1 MWIAPQSS
9 SKLSWNY
16 SMDRYTLTGS
26 PSTAREPLIDSDFA
40 AVAPSVYLS
49 SKYHLPSAIIMHVL
63 RSNKPPPK
71 NYLPPSENS
80 PFRNE
85 HMLASSQRRNQGLH
99 HPSPTTS
106 LPGVAA

>member
-49 SKYHLPSAIIMHVL
+49 KLQIPSSF
-63 RSNKPPPK
+63 SNH
-71 NYLPPSENS
+71 
-80 PFRNE
+80 

>member
-49 SKYHLPSAIIMHVL
+49 SKYHLPSAIIICSRV
-63 RSNKPPPK
+63 RSGGIRDCTIHLLQPR
-71 NYLPPSENS
+71 Y
-80 PFRNE
+80 
-85 HMLASSQRRNQGLH
+85 LASRREICMCGAWHRGGRNSQER
-99 HPSPTTS
+99 
-106 LPGVAA
+106 